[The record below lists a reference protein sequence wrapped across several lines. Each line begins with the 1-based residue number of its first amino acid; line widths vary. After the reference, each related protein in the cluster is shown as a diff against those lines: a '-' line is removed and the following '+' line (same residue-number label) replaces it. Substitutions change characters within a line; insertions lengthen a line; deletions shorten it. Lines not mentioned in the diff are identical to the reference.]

1 MYLTLFL
8 ILSFIIGIYYLIKT
22 KARESSF
29 LMFVVS
35 MITISLLYY
44 NNRLIEI
51 DKKVP
56 NFSFIFL
63 KRYFYV

>member
-8 ILSFIIGIYYLIKT
+8 ILIFIIGIYYLIKT

-35 MITISLLYY
+35 MITI
-44 NNRLIEI
+44 
-51 DKKVP
+51 
-56 NFSFIFL
+56 FFIRF
-63 KRYFYV
+63 